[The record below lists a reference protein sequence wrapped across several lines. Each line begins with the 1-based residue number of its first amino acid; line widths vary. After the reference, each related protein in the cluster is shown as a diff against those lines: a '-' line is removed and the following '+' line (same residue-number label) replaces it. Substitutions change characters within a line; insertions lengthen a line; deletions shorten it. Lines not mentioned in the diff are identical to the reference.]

1 MSGKKQLQCHLKLL
15 SHTLMSKIVI
25 SLSLIL
31 IFSCSKKWDPD
42 LQFKL
47 ESEQRKAQ
55 KEEFRIKS
63 DLNVRQRLTDLESD
77 VLALVKQ
84 GLPIYQFNDMI
95 GFKYTLLAQN
105 TNNGRQWERRVYSWE
120 DIVESKWSQNSPEYK
135 LCEKNRDFFII
146 TCNETNIVNIEYF

>member
-1 MSGKKQLQCHLKLL
+1 
-15 SHTLMSKIVI
+15 MSKFVI

-31 IFSCSKKWDPD
+31 VFSCSKKWDPD

-55 KEEFRIKS
+55 KEEYRIKLEL
-63 DLNVRQRLTDLESD
+63 DALQGLTDLESD
-77 VLALVKQ
+77 VLAVVKQ
-84 GLPIYQFNDMI
+84 GLPIYQFNDLI
-95 GFKYTLLAQN
+95 GFKYILLAQN
-105 TNNGRQWERRVYSWE
+105 TDNGRNWERRIYLWE

-146 TCNETNIVNIEYF
+146 TCNETSIVNVEYF

>member
-1 MSGKKQLQCHLKLL
+1 
-15 SHTLMSKIVI
+15 
-25 SLSLIL
+25 
-31 IFSCSKKWDPD
+31 

-63 DLNVRQRLTDLESD
+63 ELNALQGLTDLESD

-84 GLPIYQFNDMI
+84 GLPIYQFNDLI

-105 TNNGRQWERRVYSWE
+105 TTNGLQWERRVYSWE
-120 DIVESKWSQNSPEYK
+120 DIVESIWSQNSLEYK

>member
-1 MSGKKQLQCHLKLL
+1 
-15 SHTLMSKIVI
+15 MSKFVI
-25 SLSLIL
+25 SLYLIL

-55 KEEFRIKS
+55 KEEYRIKS
-63 DLNVRQRLTDLESD
+63 ELNAIQGLTDLESD
-77 VLALVKQ
+77 VLAFVKQ
-84 GLPIYQFNDMI
+84 GLPIYQFNDLI

-105 TNNGRQWERRVYSWE
+105 TDNGRNWERRIYLWE
-120 DIVESKWSQNSPEYK
+120 DIVESKWSQNSLEYK

-146 TCNETNIVNIEYF
+146 TCNETSIVNVEYF

>member
-1 MSGKKQLQCHLKLL
+1 
-15 SHTLMSKIVI
+15 MSKLII

-47 ESEQRKAQ
+47 ESEQRNAQ
-55 KEEFRIKS
+55 KEEYRIKLE
-63 DLNVRQRLTDLESD
+63 LNAFQGLTDLESN

-84 GLPIYQFNDMI
+84 GLPIYQFNDLI
-95 GFKYTLLAQN
+95 GFKYKLLAQN
-105 TNNGRQWERRVYSWE
+105 TSNGRQWERRIYSWE
-120 DIVESKWSQNSPEYK
+120 DIVENKWSQNSLEYK

-146 TCNETNIVNIEYF
+146 TCNETSIVNVEYF

>member
-1 MSGKKQLQCHLKLL
+1 
-15 SHTLMSKIVI
+15 MSKFII

-31 IFSCSKKWDPD
+31 IFSCGKKWDPD

-55 KEEFRIKS
+55 KEEYRIKLE
-63 DLNVRQRLTDLESD
+63 LNAFQGLTDLESN

-84 GLPIYQFNDMI
+84 GLPIYQFNDLI
-95 GFKYTLLAQN
+95 GLKYKLLAQN
-105 TNNGRQWERRVYSWE
+105 SSNGRQWERRIYSWE
-120 DIVESKWSQNSPEYK
+120 DIVENKWSQNSLEYQ

-146 TCNETNIVNIEYF
+146 TCNETSIVNVEYF